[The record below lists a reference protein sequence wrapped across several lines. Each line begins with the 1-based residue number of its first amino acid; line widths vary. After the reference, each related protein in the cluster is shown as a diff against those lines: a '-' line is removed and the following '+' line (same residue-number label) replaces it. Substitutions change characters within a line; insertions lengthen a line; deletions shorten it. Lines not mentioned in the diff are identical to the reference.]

1 MTDPVSPNSD
11 VSDSSSPET
20 PDTPAEAP
28 AGTPEAVETST
39 DALAEAARRSSLAR
53 GLSSTAV
60 LGAGEL
66 AQTPIHYGASLRE
79 QRVLQ
84 EKDGLVDLAHLRV
97 LRLSGPDRLT
107 WLNSITTQKID
118 ALAPGVSTETLV
130 LDPNGRIEGWLK
142 IVDDGEALWA
152 ISDLNTDET
161 LDFLR
166 RMVFMMRVE
175 IEDLSDDYQCFGAV
189 TALPEKLPVTKL
201 WSDPWP
207 HIGAGSASYAQV
219 DLGLEVAGTDHPGL
233 ETPFVIGIVRRTDLA
248 GLSAN
253 DFAMAGFDAWEA
265 LRIAAWRP
273 GRNEIDHKSLVGEL
287 DLLRTAVH
295 LAKGCYRGQEAVARV
310 HNLGQPPRRMVF
322 VHLDGSGHIAPDP
335 GTEVLAEVRGSE
347 RSVGTLTS
355 VTVHWELGPI
365 GLAVVKRNLSPEAR
379 LSFEMSDGDRVVGAQ
394 ETIVVPVREHERE
407 LPGRN
412 RDVDARGRN
421 R

>member
-1 MTDPVSPNSD
+1 MTDPVSPNSAT
-11 VSDSSSPET
+11 SDSPSPENT
-20 PDTPAEAP
+20 DTP
-28 AGTPEAVETST
+28 T
-39 DALAEAARRSSLAR
+39 EAARRSSLSR

-60 LGAGEL
+60 LGSGDL
-66 AQTPIHYGASLRE
+66 AETPIHYGASLRE
-79 QRVLQ
+79 QRVLE

-118 ALAPGVSTETLV
+118 NLVPGVSTETLV
-130 LDPNGRIEGWLK
+130 LDPNGRIEGWLRL
-142 IVDDGEALWA
+142 VDDGEALWA
-152 ISDLNTDET
+152 ISDLDTDAT

-166 RMVFMMRVE
+166 KMVFMMRVE
-175 IEDLSDDYQCFGAV
+175 IEDLSDDYQCFGAI
-189 TALPEKLPVTKL
+189 TSLPEALPVTRT

-207 HIGAGSASYAQV
+207 HIGSGSASYAQI
-219 DLGLEVAGTDHPGL
+219 DIGKDVAGTDHPGL
-233 ETPFVIGIVRRTDLA
+233 ETPFVIGIVKRSDLQ

-253 DFAMAGFDAWEA
+253 SFDMAGFDAWEA

-273 GRNEIDHKSLVGEL
+273 GRNEIDHKALVGEL

-310 HNLGQPPRRMVF
+310 HNLGQPPRRLTF

-335 GTEVLAEVRGSE
+335 GTEALAEVRGSE

-365 GLAVVKRNLSPEAR
+365 GLAVVKRNLAPEAQ
-379 LSFEMSDGDRVVGAQ
+379 LSFEIGDGERVIGAQ
-394 ETIVVPVREHERE
+394 ETIVVPMREHESV
-407 LPGRN
+407 LPARN
-412 RDVDARGRN
+412 KDVDARSQN

>member
-11 VSDSSSPET
+11 FNDSLSPENT
-20 PDTPAEAP
+20 DTP
-28 AGTPEAVETST
+28 TEAV
-39 DALAEAARRSSLAR
+39 RRSSLAR
-53 GLSSTAV
+53 GLGSTAV
-60 LGAGEL
+60 FGAGDL
-66 AQTPIHYGASLRE
+66 AETPIHYGAPLRE
-79 QRVLQ
+79 QRVLE

-118 ALAPGVSTETLV
+118 TLAPGVSTETLV

-142 IVDDGEALWA
+142 LVDDGEALWA
-152 ISDLNTDET
+152 ISDLDTDAT

-166 RMVFMMRVE
+166 KMVFMMRVE
-175 IEDLSDDYQCFGAV
+175 IEDLSDDYQCFGAI
-189 TALPEKLPVTKL
+189 TALPETLPVTRT

-207 HIGAGSASYAQV
+207 HIGSGSASYAQI
-219 DLGLEVAGTDHPGL
+219 DIGHDVAGTDHPGL
-233 ETPFVIGIVRRTDLA
+233 ETPFVIGIVKRSDLQ

-253 DFAMAGFDAWEA
+253 GFDMAGFDAWEA

-273 GRNEIDHKSLVGEL
+273 GRNEIDHKALVGEL

-310 HNLGQPPRRMVF
+310 HNLGQPPRRLTF

-365 GLAVVKRNLSPEAR
+365 GLAVVKRNLAPEAQ
-379 LSFEMSDGDRVVGAQ
+379 LSFEIGDGERVIGAQ
-394 ETIVVPVREHERE
+394 ETIVVPMRDHERI
-407 LPGRN
+407 LPERN
-412 RDVDARGRN
+412 RDVDARSQN

>member
-1 MTDPVSPNSD
+1 MTDPVSPNSET
-11 VSDSSSPET
+11 SDSPSPEN
-20 PDTPAEAP
+20 TPAEA
-28 AGTPEAVETST
+28 V
-39 DALAEAARRSSLAR
+39 RRSSLAR

-60 LGAGEL
+60 LGAGDL
-66 AQTPIHYGASLRE
+66 AETPIHYGAPLRE
-79 QRVLQ
+79 QRVLA
-84 EKDGLVDLAHLRV
+84 EKDGLVDLANLRV

-118 ALAPGVSTETLV
+118 NLAPGVSTETLV
-130 LDPNGRIEGWLK
+130 LDPNGRIEGWLRL
-142 IVDDGEALWA
+142 VDDGEALWA
-152 ISDLNTDET
+152 ISDLDTDAT

-166 RMVFMMRVE
+166 KMVFMMRVE
-175 IEDLSDDYQCFGAV
+175 IEDLSDDYQCFGAI
-189 TALPEKLPVTKL
+189 TSLPEALPVTRT

-207 HIGAGSASYAQV
+207 HIGSGSASYAQI
-219 DLGLEVAGTDHPGL
+219 DIGKDVAGTDHPGL
-233 ETPFVIGIVRRTDLA
+233 ETPFVIGIVKRSDLQ

-253 DFAMAGFDAWEA
+253 SFDMAGFDAWEA

-273 GRNEIDHKSLVGEL
+273 GRNEIDHKALVGEL

-310 HNLGQPPRRMVF
+310 HNLGQPPRRLTF

-335 GTEVLAEVRGSE
+335 GTEALAEVRGSE

-365 GLAVVKRNLSPEAR
+365 GLAVVKRNLAPEAQ
-379 LSFEMSDGDRVVGAQ
+379 LSFEIGDGERVIGAQ
-394 ETIVVPVREHERE
+394 ETIVVPMREHESV
-407 LPGRN
+407 LPARN
-412 RDVDARGRN
+412 KDVDARSQN

>member
-11 VSDSSSPET
+11 FNDSPSPENI
-20 PDTPAEAP
+20 DTP
-28 AGTPEAVETST
+28 TEAV
-39 DALAEAARRSSLAR
+39 RRSSLAR

-60 LGAGEL
+60 FGAGDL
-66 AQTPIHYGASLRE
+66 AETPIHYGAPLRE
-79 QRVLQ
+79 QRVLV

-118 ALAPGVSTETLV
+118 SLAPGVSTETLV

-142 IVDDGEALWA
+142 LIDDGEALWA
-152 ISDLNTDET
+152 ISDLNTDAT

-166 RMVFMMRVE
+166 KMVFMMRVE
-175 IEDLSDDYQCFGAV
+175 IEDLSDDYQCFGAI
-189 TALPEKLPVTKL
+189 TALSETLPVTRT

-207 HIGAGSASYAQV
+207 HIGSGSASYAQI
-219 DLGLEVAGTDHPGL
+219 DIGHGVAGTDHPGL
-233 ETPFVIGIVRRTDLA
+233 ETPFVIGIVKRSDLQ

-253 DFAMAGFDAWEA
+253 SFDMAGFDAWEA

-273 GRNEIDHKSLVGEL
+273 GRNEIDHKALVGEL

-310 HNLGQPPRRMVF
+310 HNLGQPPRRLTF

-365 GLAVVKRNLSPEAR
+365 GLAVVKRNLAPESQ
-379 LSFEMSDGDRVVGAQ
+379 LSFEIGDGERVIGAQ
-394 ETIVVPVREHERE
+394 ETIVVPMRDHERV
-407 LPGRN
+407 LPERN
-412 RDVDARGRN
+412 RDVDARSQN

>member
-11 VSDSSSPET
+11 VNDSPSPEN
-20 PDTPAEAP
+20 TPAEA
-28 AGTPEAVETST
+28 V
-39 DALAEAARRSSLAR
+39 RRSSLAR

-60 LGAGEL
+60 LGAGDL
-66 AQTPIHYGASLRE
+66 AETPIHYGAPLRE
-79 QRVLQ
+79 QRVLE

-118 ALAPGVSTETLV
+118 TLAPGVSTETLV

-142 IVDDGEALWA
+142 LVDDGEALWA
-152 ISDLNTDET
+152 ISDLHTDAT
-161 LDFLR
+161 LDFLSK
-166 RMVFMMRVE
+166 MVFMMRVE
-175 IEDLSDDYQCFGAV
+175 IEDLSDDYQCFGAI
-189 TALPEKLPVTKL
+189 TSLPEALPVTRT

-207 HIGAGSASYAQV
+207 HIGSGSASYAQI
-219 DLGLEVAGTDHPGL
+219 DIGQDVAGTDHPGL
-233 ETPFVIGIVRRTDLA
+233 ETPFVIGIVKRSELE
-248 GLSAN
+248 GLSTKTF
-253 DFAMAGFDAWEA
+253 DMAGFDAWEA

-273 GRNEIDHKSLVGEL
+273 GRNEIDHKALVGEL

-310 HNLGQPPRRMVF
+310 HNLGQPPRRLTF

-365 GLAVVKRNLSPEAR
+365 GLAVIKRNLAPEAR
-379 LSFEMSDGDRVVGAQ
+379 LSFEIGDGERVVGAQ
-394 ETIVVPVREHERE
+394 ETIVVPMREHERV
-407 LPGRN
+407 LPERN
-412 RDVDARGRN
+412 RDVDARSQN